1 MPAGLLVQR
10 GGVPGDGWLAAPTPR
25 GAEPRQARPRSQ
37 VPPPTQ
43 GAGRSSGHDP
53 RTLPFLV
60 APSSPWLLCGLTRPG
75 LATPQS
81 RSPPRPTAHGPQC
94 PPATEGKGRAWTS
107 NSSRGH
113 CQPHAHEDPR
123 RPGPIPAGAEP
134 VPPGPGSPPR
144 PRRPHPQLRPSP
156 PQAGRT
162 RAADTTRRPRE
173 RGCGMRQSQREADS
187 AAGSGRRA
195 TAGTV
200 PGQAL
205 PGGDA

>member
-94 PPATEGKGRAWTS
+94 PPAAEGKGRAWTS

-113 CQPHAHEDPR
+113 CQPHAHEDHD
-123 RPGPIPAGAEP
+123 GL
-134 VPPGPGSPPR
+134 V
-144 PRRPHPQLRPSP
+144 PSP
-156 PQAGRT
+156 
-162 RAADTTRRPRE
+162 RALSPCHLGLA
-173 RGCGMRQSQREADS
+173 
-187 AAGSGRRA
+187 
-195 TAGTV
+195 
-200 PGQAL
+200 AL
-205 PGGDA
+205 PGHADRTHSSVHHPPRQGAHELQTQHGDHESEIRGLSQLFSQSPQVTHL